1 MKLAEQE
8 QLFCQWLTA
17 HRGLLWR
24 VVRAFASDAPDQEDL
39 FQEILLQLWCS
50 VPTFRGNSKE
60 STWIYRLAFNTA
72 LVLQRGEKRRRLK
85 HEAFTLHAVGAS
97 EETASSGRSEQEVR
111 LECLYS
117 AIRELPRLDASLAL
131 MLLDGL
137 SYRQMGEVL
146 GISENHVGVRLH
158 RIRKQLTER
167 LKGQADEF

>member
-1 MKLAEQE
+1 MHSEGAGE
-8 QLFCQWLTA
+8 
-17 HRGLLWR
+17 
-24 VVRAFASDAPDQEDL
+24 
-39 FQEILLQLWCS
+39 
-50 VPTFRGNSKE
+50 E
-60 STWIYRLAFNTA
+60 ST
-72 LVLQRGEKRRRLK
+72 
-85 HEAFTLHAVGAS
+85 
-97 EETASSGRSEQEVR
+97 SSVRSEQEVR
-111 LECLYS
+111 LERLYG